1 MLPRQHRLP
10 APHIRS
16 VLHKGRRIIVGPLQI
31 VFIPTS
37 ATTPQFA
44 FVVATAVDKRAT
56 ARNRMKRLLRES
68 VRALLP
74 TMRRGADVVLVAK
87 KGLPDTQKHIDGLIT
102 ELLSKAGLL

>member
-10 APHIRS
+10 APDIRS
-16 VLHKGRRIIVGPLQI
+16 VLHKGRRIVVGSLQI
-31 VFIPTS
+31 VFAPTP

-44 FVVATAVDKRAT
+44 FVVATSVDKRAT

-68 VRALLP
+68 VRALVP
-74 TMRRGADVVLVAK
+74 TMRRGANIVLVAK
-87 KGLPDTQKHIDGLIT
+87 KGLPNTQTHIDALIT